1 MTLTP
6 DVTKDVYDFIL
17 QKLIFACGIVGST
30 AHPPAQAG
38 VEQAGPQLPG
48 HGGDGRVRGDHPGR
62 EGALHSSRPPQQ
74 SPRLRQRHCMG
85 STQVSAKETHP
96 VTRYFYRSM
105 GPPMYV
111 SCSPG
116 SKATITP
123 SRDVP
128 GKVLMKQI

>member
-85 STQVSAKETHP
+85 STQVSAKRDSSCNSLFLQDHGSTNVCPVVQDPRPQSHLVETSQAK
-96 VTRYFYRSM
+96 Y
-105 GPPMYV
+105 
-111 SCSPG
+111 
-116 SKATITP
+116 
-123 SRDVP
+123 
-128 GKVLMKQI
+128 